1 MPDFSLQDRAADWA
15 AAAPVVITRQFS
27 VPAPPDQVFGLM
39 ADIGGWSKWCG
50 GMRKV
55 RLDLDQ
61 GPASG
66 VGAVRTVWVGT
77 TRVQERFIVWEPG
90 QRMTFVMT
98 SMNVPGLVAMVED
111 YALAP
116 EGTGT
121 SVTVTIGVQGGAILG
136 RLPGLVRAII
146 GSSTKGITGLAS
158 QFG

>member
-1 MPDFSLQDRAADWA
+1 MPSLQDRDADWA
-15 AAAPVVITRQFS
+15 ATAPIVVTRQFT
-27 VPAPPDQVFGLM
+27 VPAPPDQVFAKM
-39 ADIGGWSKWCG
+39 ADIGGWHHWFK

-55 RLDLDQ
+55 RLDA

-77 TRVQERFIVWEPG
+77 TRVQERFVAWEPG
-90 QRMTFVMT
+90 QRMTFVLT

-116 EGTGT
+116 EGSNGT
-121 SVTVTIGVQGGAILG
+121 KVSVTIGVEGGALFKRI
-136 RLPGLVRAII
+136 PGVVRSII
-146 GSSTKGITGLAS
+146 GSSTKGITGLAT

>member
-1 MPDFSLQDRAADWA
+1 MPNFSLQDREADWA
-15 AAAPVVITRQFS
+15 ATAPVVVKRQFTAG
-27 VPAPPDQVFGLM
+27 APPDQVFELM
-39 ADIGGWSKWCG
+39 ADIGGWNNWFG

-77 TRVQERFIVWEPG
+77 TRVQERFVVWEPA
-90 QRMTFVMT
+90 QRMTFVLT

-111 YALAP
+111 YTLVP
-116 EGTGT
+116 EGSATQ
-121 SVTVTIGVQGGAILG
+121 VNVTIGVQGGALFRHI
-136 RLPGLVRAII
+136 PGLVRSII
-146 GSSTKGITGLAS
+146 SASTKGITGLAS